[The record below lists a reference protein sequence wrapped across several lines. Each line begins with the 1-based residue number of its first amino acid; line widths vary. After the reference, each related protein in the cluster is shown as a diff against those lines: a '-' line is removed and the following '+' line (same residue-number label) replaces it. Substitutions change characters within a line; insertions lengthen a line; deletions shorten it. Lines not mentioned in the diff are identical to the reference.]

1 MSRLANR
8 GFIDARRTMDPVRRR
23 VRSRGV
29 PPALEGHEIFYTE
42 DPVEAAD
49 LIGKALSPG
58 RLTLGK
64 LDSQRFAASLHGVR
78 MREVSM
84 LYLDLNIAAILEIPR
99 TGSHFAVHMPTN
111 GRAVCTLNGQEHEGN
126 PTRALITSPGQ
137 VLVMRFDHDSPQLVI
152 RIEQDAL
159 ERHVTR
165 LLGRALPR
173 PIVFDPELDLLSD
186 IAVRWHAA
194 VQLVHTEVFHQGSLL
209 QRGQGIGPLEE
220 LIMSSLALVQPS
232 NYQEQLSRTAMPAQD
247 PGRRMIRTSLNYIEH
262 HLSEPITLQDIA
274 RNVAMSVRAIQKGFR
289 DELGTTPMEYLRNRR
304 LERAREE
311 LLDAVPVDGVTV
323 TEVAYRWGFR
333 HLSNFAV
340 LYRQRWGESPSE
352 TLRR

>member
-23 VRSRGV
+23 VRSRGI

-58 RLTLGK
+58 RLVLGEV
-64 LDSQRFAASLHGVR
+64 DAQRFAGSLHGVR
-78 MREVSM
+78 LRDVSM
-84 LYLDLNIAAILEIPR
+84 LYLDLNIAVTVDVPKTEPY
-99 TGSHFAVHMPTN
+99 FAVHMPTN
-111 GRAVCTLNGQEHEGN
+111 GRAVCTLNGKVSEGN
-126 PTRALITSPGQ
+126 ATRALVTSPGQ
-137 VLVMRFDHDSPQLVI
+137 KMIMRLDHDSPQLII

-173 PIVFDPELDLLSD
+173 PIVFDAEMDLLSD

-220 LIMSSLALVQPS
+220 LVMSSLALVQPS
-232 NYQEQLSRTAMPAQD
+232 NYQQHLSRPAVPTQD
-247 PGRRMIRTSLNYIEH
+247 PGRRVIRASLDYIEH
-262 HLSEPITLQDIA
+262 HLSEPITMKDIA
-274 RNVAMSVRAIQKGFR
+274 HNVAMSVRAIQKGFR
-289 DELGTTPMEYLRNRR
+289 EELGTTPMGYLRDRR

-311 LLDAVPVDGVTV
+311 LIDAVPVDGVTV
-323 TEVAYRWGFR
+323 TEVAYRWGFK

-340 LYRQRWGESPSE
+340 LYRQRWGESPSD

>member
-8 GFIDARRTMDPVRRR
+8 GFIDARRTMNPVRRR
-23 VRSRGV
+23 VRSRGI

-49 LIGKALSPG
+49 LIGKALSRG
-58 RLTLGK
+58 RLTLGEV
-64 LDSQRFAASLHGVR
+64 DAQRFAASLHGVR
-78 MREVSM
+78 LRDVSM
-84 LYLDLNIAAILEIPR
+84 LYLDLNIAVTLDVPA
-99 TGSHFAVHMPTN
+99 TGPHVAVHMPTN
-111 GRAVCTLNGQEHEGN
+111 GRAVCMLDGQESEGN
-126 PTRALITSPGQ
+126 ATRAVITSPGQ
-137 VLVMRFDHDSPQLVI
+137 ALIMRFDHDSPQLII

-159 ERHVTR
+159 ERHMTR

-173 PIVFDPELDLLSD
+173 PIVFDAELDLLTD
-186 IAVRWHAA
+186 VAVRWHAA
-194 VQLVHTEVFHQGSLL
+194 VQLLHTEVFHKGSLL

-232 NYQEQLSRTAMPAQD
+232 NYHHQLSRPSVPSQE
-247 PGRRMIRTSLNYIEH
+247 PGRRVIRASLDYIEH
-262 HLSEPITLQDIA
+262 HLSEPIAPQDIA
-274 RNVAMSVRAIQKGFR
+274 RNVAMSVRAVQKAFH
-289 DELGTTPMEYLRNRR
+289 DELGTTPMGYLRDRR

-311 LLDAVPVDGVTV
+311 LIDAVPVDGLTV
-323 TEVAYRWGFR
+323 TEVAYRWGFK

-340 LYRQRWGESPSE
+340 LYRQRWGESPSD

>member
-1 MSRLANR
+1 
-8 GFIDARRTMDPVRRR
+8 
-23 VRSRGV
+23 
-29 PPALEGHEIFYTE
+29 
-42 DPVEAAD
+42 
-49 LIGKALSPG
+49 
-58 RLTLGK
+58 
-64 LDSQRFAASLHGVR
+64 
-78 MREVSM
+78 
-84 LYLDLNIAAILEIPR
+84 
-99 TGSHFAVHMPTN
+99 
-111 GRAVCTLNGQEHEGN
+111 VCTLNGQEHEGN

-137 VLVMRFDHDSPQLVI
+137 VLIMRFDHDSPQLVI

-209 QRGQGIGPLEE
+209 QRGHGIGPLEE

-247 PGRRMIRTSLNYIEH
+247 PGRRMIRASLNYIEH

-311 LLDAVPVDGVTV
+311 LIDAVPVDGVTV
-323 TEVAYRWGFR
+323 TEVAYRWGFK